1 MTRSFALAPMSR
13 GIRLLTGALLAIPVV
28 FLALAWLVPALS
40 VFAALAAAI
49 VALYAAI
56 WLWWRPSSFDVDAFG
71 FEIRFPAGRRSVL
84 NPTVAAVRLLTA
96 PELYAEVG
104 LALRVGVGGLWGGF
118 GWLWTQRRG
127 FVEFYVSRLDGLV
140 WIERREGRPLLVTPS
155 DPAGFAGAIEE
166 SVRRAETARSLVLPS
181 PWARP

>member
-1 MTRSFALAPMSR
+1 MSR

-28 FLALAWLVPALS
+28 FLALSWLVTALS
-40 VFAALAAAI
+40 VFAAVAAAL

-56 WLWWRPSSFDVDAFG
+56 WLWWRPSGFDVG
-71 FEIRFPAGRRSVL
+71 PSGLVIRFPAATRSV
-84 NPTVAAVRLLTA
+84 PATRIAGVRTLTA

-140 WIERREGRPLLVTPS
+140 WIERRDARPLLVTPS
-155 DPAGFAGAIEE
+155 DPAGFAAALAP
-166 SVRRAETARSLVLPS
+166 SARRAETARGLESLPDPGS
-181 PWARP
+181 PT